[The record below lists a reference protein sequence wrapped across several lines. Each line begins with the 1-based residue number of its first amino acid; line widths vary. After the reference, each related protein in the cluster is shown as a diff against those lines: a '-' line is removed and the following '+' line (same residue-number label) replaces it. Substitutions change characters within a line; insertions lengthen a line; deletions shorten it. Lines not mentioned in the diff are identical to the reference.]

1 MVDKEGSRLLRMG
14 LTKLTKD
21 DTFLE
26 HEEEW
31 DEREFLYE
39 ALRGS
44 RLVDK
49 KPAGNFFE
57 IAAPTDDKVYVSC
70 HLTVPILS
78 IKAQAWQNNMDGTPV
93 KLELEAEYDWAMEE
107 AAEWSKEYLKFDE
120 VSHKDKYSPFRL
132 ASDPETYSVPNY
144 YEYIP
149 ADVRNAEEKYKTK
162 FLEANYED
170 NDWLN
175 LGNIKV
181 TYMTLKCNLPLIND
195 QKIQHHYKKVHLL
208 PNGAL
213 SLNKRETIKVNK
225 DLDFK
230 ITDLT
235 KFQDVSQNEQNA
247 LINKIYTHVVAVGVF
262 EESSGR
268 NEARINKSRSTEFIN
283 EMKKVCLQNYFE
295 RFKFS
300 LKSIIKEVYPM
311 ILCAHGRIS
320 KKPCSKRLETK
331 IK

>member
-1 MVDKEGSRLLRMG
+1 MVDQEEIRLQRMG
-14 LTKLTKD
+14 LTKLTAV
-21 DTFLE
+21 DTFVE

-31 DEREFLYE
+31 DSRNYLHE
-39 ALRGS
+39 ALKKS
-44 RLVDK
+44 DHITN
-49 KPAGNFFE
+49 KPAGNYFE
-57 IAAPTDDKVYVSC
+57 IVANPEDNIYVSC
-70 HLTVPILS
+70 HLVIPVVV
-78 IKAQAWQNNMDGTPV
+78 IKATFKNLGVNVRM
-93 KLELEAEYDWAMEE
+93 EAEYDWAMEE

-247 LINKIYTHVVAVGVF
+247 LINKIYTHVVAAGVF

-300 LKSIIKEVYPM
+300 LKSIIKRSVSDDFVCTWQDAEEAM
-311 ILCAHGRIS
+311 F
-320 KKPCSKRLETK
+320 
-331 IK
+331 